1 MVDMRVPACQISLA
15 TSVGVNLTSHPKGCE
30 VELVLFGSS
39 KVASP
44 APKMSPQR
52 PSRLGKEPIR
62 VLLGLKSPMDCQLL
76 RTALRRSRKR
86 LEVVASAVSK
96 NDVLHSFSRGHVD
109 VALINE
115 DLEDGRMAGLEILPE
130 LYAADAKTPV
140 VMLFDNWQD
149 DLILHAFR
157 AGAKGVYCRL
167 EKNLEMLWRCINA
180 VHKGQ
185 IWANSMQLHLVLSV
199 LRNAA
204 PIPLV
209 ASPGK
214 NLLAERETQVAN
226 LVAEGLPNRAI
237 AQKLGITDH
246 TVSNYLFRV
255 YNKLGI
261 SSRVELVLYI
271 MKQREVSAIKTG

>member
-1 MVDMRVPACQISLA
+1 
-15 TSVGVNLTSHPKGCE
+15 
-30 VELVLFGSS
+30 
-39 KVASP
+39 
-44 APKMSPQR
+44 MSPQR